1 MCRFLVYKGRE
12 MFMSDLLIRA
22 EQSLI
27 QQSFKSREREEPLNG
42 DGFGVGWYVPHVD
55 VTPCVFTS
63 IQPAWSNRNL
73 YRLATKMKSGL
84 FFAHVRAA
92 SPGMSVSELNCH
104 PFQHDRYLWMHN
116 GSIAEFPRIRRR
128 LRDSLGDAAYDT
140 IEGNTDSEHAFS
152 IFLDQLAPAADAL
165 STEALGDL
173 VRRTIGRLNGLAR
186 DANIATPSHFNFA
199 VTDGMSLVATRYVS
213 SDASAPLTLYYAL
226 GDRFEVFSGAY
237 RMRPAAG
244 RPEAIIIASE
254 PVSEQREDW
263 TEVPANHMISVT
275 PELDVRLTAIEG

>member
-42 DGFGVGWYVPHVD
+42 DGFGVGWYARDIDP
-55 VTPCVFTS
+55 TPCVFTS

-73 YRLATKMKSGL
+73 HRLADKMKSDL

-104 PFQHDRYLWMHN
+104 PFQYDRYLWMHN
-116 GSIAEFPRIRRR
+116 GAIAEFPRLKRR

-140 IEGNTDSEHAFS
+140 IQGNTDSEHAFS
-152 IFLDQLAPAADAL
+152 IFLDQLAPAAEAS
-165 STEALGDL
+165 STETLGDT

-186 DANIATPSHFNFA
+186 DAQIGTPSHFNFA

-213 SDASAPLTLYYAL
+213 SDAAAPHTLYYAL
-226 GDRFEVFSGAY
+226 GDRFEVVSGNY
-237 RMRPAAG
+237 RMRPSAG

-254 PVSEQREDW
+254 PISEQRADW
-263 TEVPANHMISVT
+263 TAVPPNHMISVT
-275 PELDVRLTAIEG
+275 PDLDVRLTAIDG